1 MMHELYNECIV
12 FLTNVGRCLLAWEV
26 EYTDQFEQWWDQL
39 TVDEQGAIAIAV
51 EALQERGPALGRPFV
66 DTLKGSRHANMK
78 ELRPRGETMRILF
91 AFDPRRTAILLL
103 GGDKRGRW
111 NEWYE
116 TTIPIADQLYDD
128 YLAELRREGELR

>member
-1 MMHELYNECIV
+1 LP
-12 FLTNVGRCLLAWEV
+12 LAWEV
-26 EYTDQFEQWWDQL
+26 EYTDQFEEWWDTL
-39 TVDEQGAIAIAV
+39 SLDEQSAIAIAV

-66 DTLKGSRHANMK
+66 DTVKTSRHTNMK
-78 ELRPRGETMRILF
+78 ELRPRGETIRVLF

-116 TTIPIADQLYDD
+116 RMVPFADQLYDD
-128 YLAELRREGELR
+128 YLDELRREGELK